1 MIADFGMGCL
11 RGERDVWRL
20 CDDMGMIDLSA
31 IRPIGSRWDLG
42 LLEGREACKLCGNG

>member
-20 CDDMGMIDLSA
+20 CDDMGMIDFVGDS
-31 IRPIGSRWDLG
+31 PHW
-42 LLEGREACKLCGNG
+42 E